1 MLRIMCK
8 SKIHGATITK
18 TMLHYEGSV
27 KIDPVLLAA
36 ADIAPYERVQIVNLN
51 NGARLE
57 TYAVAAR
64 RNSGMICLMG
74 PAARL
79 GEVGDKVHILG
90 YALAEPDECRRWKMK
105 SVKVDANNRP
115 VKG

>member
-1 MLRIMCK
+1 MLRVMCK

-18 TMLHYEGSV
+18 TMLHYGGSV
-27 KIDPVLLAA
+27 KIDSTLLEA
-36 ADIAPYERVQIVNLN
+36 ADILPYERVQIVNLN

-57 TYAVAAR
+57 TYVVAAPR
-64 RNSGMICLMG
+64 RSGTICLMG

-90 YALAEPDECRRWKMK
+90 YGLADEDECRRWKMR
-105 SVKVDANNRP
+105 SVKVDEENRP
-115 VKG
+115 VRG